1 MRKNTRFLV
10 QSAMIAALYV
20 VLTHLQN
27 LLPGNL
33 TWGAV
38 QFRVSEALGVLAFF
52 TPTAIPGLGLGCL
65 VFNLTSGAALP
76 FDYLVGTLA
85 SVLAAFFM
93 WKTRNITVKGLPL
106 LGLLMPA
113 VFNALL
119 VGWELAVYIGGGF
132 AFNAICVALGELG
145 VLFTLGIFLFYAIK
159 KRKLD
164 EKLFR

>member
-1 MRKNTRFLV
+1 MRRNTRFLV

-38 QFRVSEALGVLAFF
+38 QFRVSEALGILAFF

-85 SVLAAFFM
+85 SVLAAFCM
-93 WKTRNITVKGLPL
+93 WKTRSITVKGLPL
-106 LGLLMPA
+106 LGLFMPA
-113 VFNALL
+113 VFNSLL

-145 VLFTLGIFLFYAIK
+145 VLLTLGVFLFYAIK

>member
-1 MRKNTRFLV
+1 MKKNTRYLV
-10 QSAMIAALYV
+10 QGAMIAALYV

-38 QFRVSEALGVLAFF
+38 QFRVSEALCILSFF

-76 FDYLVGTLA
+76 VDYLVGTLA

-93 WKTRNITVKGLPL
+93 WKTRNVTVKGLPL
-106 LGLLMPA
+106 LGLFMPA

-119 VGWELAVYIGGGF
+119 VGWELSVYIGGGF
-132 AFNAICVALGELG
+132 AFNALCVALGELG
-145 VLFTLGIFLFYAIK
+145 VLFTLGSFLFYAMK

>member
-1 MRKNTRFLV
+1 MKKNTRYLV
-10 QSAMIAALYV
+10 QGAMIAALYV

-38 QFRVSEALGVLAFF
+38 QFRVSEALCILSFF
-52 TPTAIPGLGLGCL
+52 TPTAIAGLGIGCL

-76 FDYLVGTLA
+76 VDYLVGTLA

-93 WKTRNITVKGLPL
+93 WKTRNVTVKGLPL
-106 LGLLMPA
+106 LGLFMPA

-119 VGWELAVYIGGGF
+119 VGWELSVYIGGGF
-132 AFNAICVALGELG
+132 AFNALCVALGELG
-145 VLFTLGIFLFYAIK
+145 VLFTLGSFLFYAMK

>member
-38 QFRVSEALGVLAFF
+38 QFRVSEALCILSFF
-52 TPTAIPGLGLGCL
+52 TPTAIPGLGLGCM

-76 FDYLVGTLA
+76 LDYLVGTLA
-85 SVLAAFFM
+85 SVLSAFVM
-93 WKTRNITVKGLPL
+93 WKTRNVTVKGLPL
-106 LGLLMPA
+106 LGLFMPA
-113 VFNALL
+113 MFNALL

-132 AFNAICVALGELG
+132 TFNAVCVALGELG

-164 EKLFR
+164 EKLFG